1 MGTIPLTV
9 DEFLY
14 YYKPSEISHS
24 VGFYQFSTK
33 GFSCRLVKSPPS
45 SNRRWKM
52 EFLFVLGF

>member
-24 VGFYQFSTK
+24 IGFYQFSTK

-45 SNRRWKM
+45 SNRR
-52 EFLFVLGF
+52 